1 MPGTVETA
9 MELYHRTDAA
19 KAILAEGFRD
29 ATGSY
34 MTTNEYSGVWLSDQ
48 PLDANEGAFGRSLLV
63 IDVPEP
69 LIVQYEWIERGKG
82 FREFLVPAELVNR
95 FGPPSLQPE
104 SGD

>member
-34 MTTNEYSGVWLSDQ
+34 MTTNE
-48 PLDANEGAFGRSLLV
+48 
-63 IDVPEP
+63 
-69 LIVQYEWIERGKG
+69 
-82 FREFLVPAELVNR
+82 
-95 FGPPSLQPE
+95 
-104 SGD
+104 